1 MHFSTDLGGL
11 QPQKFRFKSYRK
23 APTSYTLTVEDAD
36 FEGDAKVDAPAAE
49 GDDGVEAEINVTF
62 EPSKLGATH
71 ATMTLKSA
79 EGGDYIVNLHG
90 DCVPPK
96 PKGPFEVKG
105 SFSLPFKNVFSEE
118 KKFTFTVD
126 NPCFT
131 VGPAKK
137 QLHEENMAGKKD
149 TTLAIAFAAQEGQ
162 SAAGKLVASSE
173 GAPNW
178 VFYLNGT

>member
-1 MHFSTDLGGL
+1 MG
-11 QPQKFRFKSYRK
+11 
-23 APTSYTLTVEDAD
+23 VEDKD

-49 GDDGVEAEINVTF
+49 GEVSVTF
-62 EPSKLGATH
+62 EPSKLGTTH
-71 ATMTLKSA
+71 ATLLIKSPD
-79 EGGDYIVNLHG
+79 GGDYIVNLHG

-118 KKFTFTVD
+118 KKFTFSVD

-137 QLHEENMAGKKD
+137 QLHEESMAGKKD
-149 TTLAIAFAAQEGQ
+149 STLAIAYAAQEGQ
-162 SAAGKLVASSE
+162 SAAAKLVASSP

-178 VFYLNGT
+178 VFYLNGS